1 MAAALHREGGMKVR
15 TFPVALV
22 VSLLGL
28 GACMT
33 PRERQ
38 EKVTDDANAS
48 PETIPPH
55 APSMGDPGALQ
66 AYTPTETHLADADRQ
81 MREAFELQKASERLA
96 KYEDAACNGI
106 SKELRT
112 ACPVVAPHV
121 DRIQERVEG
130 ITLHL
135 KPGAPAS
142 ALAALMR
149 CHFAFAEATRF
160 ERVPCPLYIKGVKI
174 ELRGSDEIDVFSSD
188 PEVAAQVRR
197 QARRMFGEVIARW

>member
-1 MAAALHREGGMKVR
+1 MTLVR
-15 TFPVALV
+15 SCAVV
-22 VSLLGL
+22 VSIIGL
-28 GACMT
+28 GACVT
-33 PRERQ
+33 PRQEQ
-38 EKVTDDANAS
+38 EKATDDANATA
-48 PETIPPH
+48 ETIPPH
-55 APSMGDPGALQ
+55 APYKGEPVVLQ
-66 AYTPTETHLADADRQ
+66 AYNPTDVHLAEADRQ
-81 MREAFELQKASERLA
+81 MREAFEFQQASERLA

-130 ITLHL
+130 VTLHL
-135 KPGAPAS
+135 KPGAPAK
-142 ALAALMR
+142 ALVAQMR

-160 ERVPCPLYIKGVKI
+160 DRVPCPLYIKGVKI